1 VNDNFGV
8 LARNPDWE
16 TKLIL
21 NRIRNACALRELGSE
36 QERHDVEGENKK
48 GDKGCD
54 EQNNAEARADL
65 ERRIRD
71 ITAMERSLRKRSIPR

>member
-1 VNDNFGV
+1 MNDNFGV

-21 NRIRNACALRELGSE
+21 NRIRNAQALRELT
-36 QERHDVEGENKK
+36 N
-48 GDKGCD
+48 
-54 EQNNAEARADL
+54 EQNQQSENTDDTKAGKDKKTVSDSEKDI

-71 ITAMERSLRKRSIPR
+71 ILAMETSLRKRGIPR